1 MSEQVKVVVSKVWH
15 QDDAKGTEWVYIS
28 GRNTADNS
36 GYQTRTFAQYK
47 GKATKTAEALDALNA
62 GDYVLLNLKQNGKF
76 LNLQSVV
83 VLTETPPADTSGGSA
98 SGGGSSAPAT
108 SGGGYQKKGSM
119 SKAEWAAK
127 DAKKEASIARS
138 VALKEAVNLGIA
150 QQMYD
155 PDEIIVL
162 ARHLADFLIND
173 AGRVV
178 DGEPVVQ
185 TGNNQVDDPGVTED
199 DDIPF

>member
-83 VLTETPPADTSGGSA
+83 VLTETPPADTSDGGSA
-98 SGGGSSAPAT
+98 PSGAPKST
-108 SGGGYQKKGSM
+108 GGGYQKKGSM

-155 PDEIIVL
+155 PDEI
-162 ARHLADFLIND
+162 R
-173 AGRVV
+173 
-178 DGEPVVQ
+178 
-185 TGNNQVDDPGVTED
+185 
-199 DDIPF
+199 

>member
-83 VLTETPPADTSGGSA
+83 VLTETPPADTSDGGSA
-98 SGGGSSAPAT
+98 PSGAPKST
-108 SGGGYQKKGSM
+108 GGGGYQKKGSM
-119 SKAEWAAK
+119 SKAEWAEK
-127 DAKKEASIARS
+127 DAKKESSIARS
-138 VALKEAVNLGIA
+138 VALKAAVDYVNCDESGPQDVIDIA
-150 QQMYD
+150 VKFEEYLLNGLRQ
-155 PDEIIVL
+155 PGDEQP
-162 ARHLADFLIND
+162 AKTDADVPAD
-173 AGRVV
+173 V
-178 DGEPVVQ
+178 
-185 TGNNQVDDPGVTED
+185 ED